1 MPKKVALIFLL
12 VAALSLVAV
21 GCAKRSP
28 EKPGGNSQVP
38 ESGDISYAGQNGRTA
53 LDLLRSKYR
62 VETRA
67 VGSSEVV
74 VSISGRQPGAGQVWS
89 FTVNGAQAPL
99 PADRYVTKT
108 GDTIRWE
115 LKAVNKDL

>member
-1 MPKKVALIFLL
+1 MPKKVTLIFLL
-12 VAALSLVAV
+12 VVAFSLMAV
-21 GCAKRSP
+21 GCAK
-28 EKPGGNSQVP
+28 KVP
-38 ESGDISYAGQNGRTA
+38 EEPKDGNQAAQGEDISYAGQNGRTA

-74 VSISGRQPGAGQVWS
+74 VSISGRQPGTGQVWS
-89 FTVNGAQAPL
+89 FTVNGSQAPL

-108 GDTIRWE
+108 GDVIRWE